1 MDVAALFGWPF
12 VVLSAMLAALG
23 LWTRQ
28 PSAVALAVLL
38 SLPFL
43 SYLSATPRFALI
55 APFVAALYVLSAAAT
70 WRGSA
75 RLAVVFF
82 MPFMLLVAFVAY
94 VVWAAGSSEA

>member
-43 SYLSATPRFALI
+43 SYLSATPRFALM

-94 VVWAAGSSEA
+94 VVWAAGSSAA